1 MFSAMIVES
10 LALLILALYVFTPVP
25 RIIEKRRPT
34 RSSHTAQKKLSA
46 S

>member
-1 MFSAMIVES
+1 MFSAIIVES
-10 LALLILALYVFTPVP
+10 LALLVLALYIFTSVP

-34 RSSHTAQKKLSA
+34 HSSHTAQKKLSA